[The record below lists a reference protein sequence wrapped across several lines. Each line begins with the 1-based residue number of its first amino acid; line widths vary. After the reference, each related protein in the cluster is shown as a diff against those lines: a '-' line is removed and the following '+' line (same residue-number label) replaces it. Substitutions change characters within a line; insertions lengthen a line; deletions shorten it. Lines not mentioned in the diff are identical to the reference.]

1 MRTTLNSNEINRG
14 DAMTYCIEYTSG
26 GKVKYVE
33 ISATSKQEAIKIL
46 IQKTNLTEFEYAIW
60 KK

>member
-1 MRTTLNSNEINRG
+1 MNLNEINRG
-14 DAMTYCIEYTSG
+14 DAMTYCIEYTSN
-26 GKVKYVE
+26 GKVEYVE
-33 ISATSKQEAIKIL
+33 ISAKSKREAIKIL